1 MFEKL
6 RQKIF
11 GKSEIGAT
19 NQIQEHDSEDRF
31 IENAIH
37 QYGGSFALRNGSY
50 DNTYPNIARIAEAI
64 AEINPIAINSKGEE
78 INPAPRLLQT

>member
-1 MFEKL
+1 MFERL

-11 GKSEIGAT
+11 GKSTVGAS
-19 NQIQEHDSEDRF
+19 NQLAEHDLEDRY

-37 QYGGSFALRNGSY
+37 QYGLGGFAQRNGSY

-64 AEINPIAINSKGEE
+64 AESQRTVNLSMAAMS
-78 INPAPRLLQT
+78 